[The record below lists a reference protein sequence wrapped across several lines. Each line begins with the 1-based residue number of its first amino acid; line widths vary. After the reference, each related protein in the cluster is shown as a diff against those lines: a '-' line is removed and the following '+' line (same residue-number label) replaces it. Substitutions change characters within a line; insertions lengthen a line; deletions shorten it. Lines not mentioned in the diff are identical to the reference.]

1 MLRAAT
7 EQPARSRRPIQ
18 RQQGSYALTTVTE
31 SLVDA
36 KDDAVRGEA
45 QTQVANAV
53 ADLRRD
59 MLRMTQWIAG
69 IGLATLGAVLAMG
82 TTILARLP

>member
-1 MLRAAT
+1 MPESGHHGRDAPSS
-7 EQPARSRRPIQ
+7 EK
-18 RQQGSYALTTVTE
+18 QGSYTLTTAIE

-36 KDDAVRGEA
+36 KDDAVRGEVQA
-45 QTQVANAV
+45 ESANAV

-82 TTILARLP
+82 TAILARLP

>member
-1 MLRAAT
+1 MVTQGQGVRWIMVIS
-7 EQPARSRRPIQ
+7 ARVTR
-18 RQQGSYALTTVTE
+18 GYALTTVTE

-36 KDDAVRGEA
+36 KDDAVRGEV
-45 QTQVANAV
+45 QTAIANAV

-69 IGLATLGAVLAMG
+69 IGLATLGAVVAMG

>member
-1 MLRAAT
+1 M
-7 EQPARSRRPIQ
+7 
-18 RQQGSYALTTVTE
+18 
-31 SLVDA
+31 DA
-36 KDDAVRGEA
+36 KDDAVRGEV
-45 QTQVANAV
+45 QTAIANAV

-69 IGLATLGAVLAMG
+69 IGLATLGAVVAMG

>member
-1 MLRAAT
+1 MLGLL
-7 EQPARSRRPIQ
+7 QSSHHRRDISSSDNK
-18 RQQGSYALTTVTE
+18 GSYDLTTVTE

-36 KDDAVRGEA
+36 KDDAVRGEV
-45 QTQVANAV
+45 QTQIANAV

-69 IGLATLGAVLAMG
+69 IGLATLGAVVAMG

>member
-1 MLRAAT
+1 M
-7 EQPARSRRPIQ
+7 
-18 RQQGSYALTTVTE
+18 TTVTE

-36 KDDAVRGEA
+36 KDDAVRGEV
-45 QTQVANAV
+45 QTHIANAV

-59 MLRMTQWIAG
+59 MLRMTQWTAG
-69 IGLATLGAVLAMG
+69 IGLANLGAVVAMG

>member
-1 MLRAAT
+1 M
-7 EQPARSRRPIQ
+7 
-18 RQQGSYALTTVTE
+18 TTVTE

-36 KDDAVRGEA
+36 KDDAVRGEV
-45 QTQVANAV
+45 QTAIANAV

-69 IGLATLGAVLAMG
+69 IGLATLGAVVAMG

>member
-1 MLRAAT
+1 MT
-7 EQPARSRRPIQ
+7 ECLA
-18 RQQGSYALTTVTE
+18 
-31 SLVDA
+31 DA

-45 QTQVANAV
+45 QADIADAV

-69 IGLATLGAVLAMG
+69 IGLATLGAVVAMG
-82 TTILARLP
+82 TAILARLP